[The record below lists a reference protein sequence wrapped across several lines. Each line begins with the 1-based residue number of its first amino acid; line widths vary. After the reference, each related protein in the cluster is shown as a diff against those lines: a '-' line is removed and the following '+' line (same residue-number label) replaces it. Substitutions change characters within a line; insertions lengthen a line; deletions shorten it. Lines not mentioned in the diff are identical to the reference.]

1 MEPARFCAQMQAY
14 IEGTDPA
21 FPDEDRRLE
30 RMREAL
36 VRLRPPPAGL
46 RPLLGPRGAATEVD
60 MRLIKR
66 DSIALCVVDSLI
78 VRLIGAG
85 EPPAPLLERIV
96 EAGVHFSFDP
106 LYAESHTRTGEE
118 VSDFLAQTLPSADTA
133 AALQRFEEPLLE
145 RWRARA
151 TDKSTSTLFGI
162 VLRHR
167 GAAGA
172 ARLLREWPGMRE
184 DERVDLIERLGRVEA
199 DRPLLEALLEALLDT
214 SAEVRSSAL
223 RSLRKQGAP
232 VEGLDASM
240 REEEMRPGL
249 ERARRWIQ
257 ETNS

>member
-1 MEPARFCAQMQAY
+1 MRDY
-14 IEGTDPA
+14 IDGSDPA
-21 FPDEDRRLE
+21 FPDEDARLE
-30 RMREAL
+30 RMRDAL
-36 VRLRPPPAGL
+36 ARFRPPPAAL

-78 VRLIGAG
+78 LRVIAAG
-85 EPPAPLLERIV
+85 EPPAPLLESIV

-118 VSDFLAQTLPSADTA
+118 ISDFLAQALPSTDTA
-133 AALQRFEEPLLE
+133 AALGRFLEPLLE
-145 RWRARA
+145 RWRARV

-172 ARLLREWPGMRE
+172 ASLLREWPGMRE
-184 DERVDLIERLGRVEA
+184 DERVDLIERLAWVDA
-199 DRPLLEALLEALLDT
+199 DRPLLEALVDALTDT
-214 SAEVRSSAL
+214 SAEVRASAL
-223 RSLRKQGAP
+223 KSLRKQGAP

-240 REEEMRPGL
+240 REEELRPGL
-249 ERARRWIQ
+249 ERARRWIE